1 MAETVRCRSHD
12 GVGVAR
18 EDERIRQVGGAGQAK
33 VMGKGFY
40 GLWGKTTNHLYS
52 GSGDTETVV
61 GMGLQSWV
69 SPVVAREDDSRRSNP
84 VCHL

>member
-12 GVGVAR
+12 RVGVGG
-18 EDERIRQVGGAGQAK
+18 EDEHVRQVGGAGQAK

-52 GSGDTETVV
+52 GSGDTVP
-61 GMGLQSWV
+61 L
-69 SPVVAREDDSRRSNP
+69 
-84 VCHL
+84 

>member
-1 MAETVRCRSHD
+1 MTELA
-12 GVGVAR
+12 G
-18 EDERIRQVGGAGQAK
+18 EDEHVRQVGGAGQAK

-61 GMGLQSWV
+61 GMGL
-69 SPVVAREDDSRRSNP
+69 
-84 VCHL
+84 